1 MKLNRKGFELVCCNC
16 GSTEI
21 QTWFDEEKKQIVI
34 MCEECE
40 NSSREDSE
48 ALRQLKELA
57 KRTEL
62 ELTKKELVEIL
73 LLTRETL
80 KHEEEDL
87 NELFKNKTFKH
98 KQFSEANQDWLE
110 FFDEKM
116 EYSRWTLTNTDEL
129 SEEVF

>member
-1 MKLNRKGFELVCCNC
+1 MKLNQKGFELVCCNC

-57 KRTEL
+57 KRL
-62 ELTKKELVEIL
+62 KK
-73 LLTRETL
+73 L
-80 KHEEEDL
+80 K
-87 NELFKNKTFKH
+87 
-98 KQFSEANQDWLE
+98 SARRI
-110 FFDEKM
+110 
-116 EYSRWTLTNTDEL
+116 SRSLIRRSRRL
-129 SEEVF
+129 MPI

>member
-21 QTWFDEEKKQIVI
+21 LTWFDEEKKQIVI

-62 ELTKKELVEIL
+62 ELTKEELVETL
-73 LLTRETL
+73 LLTKEIL
-80 KHEEEDL
+80 KHEEEEIND
-87 NELFKNKTFKH
+87 LFKNKTFNC
-98 KQFSEANQDWLE
+98 KQFSEASQGWLE
-110 FFDEKM
+110 FFDDEM
-116 EYSRWTLTNTDEL
+116 EYSRWTLTNADEL
-129 SEEVF
+129 LEEVF